1 MRALSSDLVR
11 LRALLHAQAAPA
23 GPLLA
28 ASAASGASGAHLAAA
43 RGGWRGRGAPRAGAG
58 DACWGGGWQAAW
70 TAGAAGAAVGAA
82 CALAACR
89 WAAHNK

>member
-43 RGGWRGRGAPRAGAG
+43 RGGWRGRGAPRAGLAG
-58 DACWGGGWQAAW
+58 GLDGGRGRRGGGRRVR
-70 TAGAAGAAVGAA
+70 AGRLQVG
-82 CALAACR
+82 CS
-89 WAAHNK
+89 